1 MPTAR
6 SRIWFGVTALCVAG
20 GVLISVFT
28 AAQNSTG
35 HFSTPVERAFNTLV
49 FFTIQSNLI
58 VGVTVLLL
66 ALKPERSSPAFGVCR
81 LIGVVAITVTGVV
94 YHVALA
100 GLFDL
105 QGWDQLG
112 NQLVH
117 TVVPIMAVVGWLA
130 FGPRGGHLGAGG
142 ALVRRLP
149 ALLAR
154 IHADPRGVRQLVSL
168 PVHRRDQ
175 ARIWRSGPQL
185 PVGFTALARS
195 RGRSDGG

>member
-81 LIGVVAITVTGVV
+81 LIGVVAITVTSSGTSSYTRWCRSWRWSGGWPSV
-94 YHVALA
+94 HGGGTSARAALWSA
-100 GLFDL
+100 VFPLC
-105 QGWDQLG
+105 WLG
-112 NQLVH
+112 FTL
-117 TVVPIMAVVGWLA
+117 IRGA
-130 FGPRGGHLGAGG
+130 FGSWYPYPFIDVTKLGYGGAVLNCLWVSLLWLGLAGG
-142 ALVRRLP
+142 ATVVDRHLGR
-149 ALLAR
+149 
-154 IHADPRGVRQLVSL
+154 
-168 PVHRRDQ
+168 
-175 ARIWRSGPQL
+175 
-185 PVGFTALARS
+185 ALAVP
-195 RGRSDGG
+195 